1 MNNTLLLFDVD
12 GTLTKP
18 RLTIE
23 DDMINMLKKV
33 KSLDN
38 IDIGIVGGSNLK
50 KQYEQLGEPDTK
62 MFDWVF
68 SENGLV
74 GYKQDQ
80 KISETSIKDYL
91 GEDSLKLVINKVLSY
106 FSTLDI
112 PDTKSQIFEINQII
126 DNSNR

>member
-1 MNNTLLLFDVD
+1 
-12 GTLTKP
+12 
-18 RLTIE
+18 
-23 DDMINMLKKV
+23 MINMLKKV

-126 DNSNR
+126 DNSNRSYLTGSKC